1 MSTAPVKTIPQP
13 LNGGEI
19 KRGIAARMTFDLAP
33 EISESSARADCRW
46 SRQDVLA
53 QSKLRLCEIQGDV
66 GFDVVESWR

>member
-33 EISESSARADCRW
+33 EISESLREQIVAGL
-46 SRQDVLA
+46 RQDVLA